1 MFVGNIRFQP
11 FDVEIA
17 SQEAIVGGWAL
28 LPEET
33 AQKEEKENEGHD
45 GFR

>member
-17 SQEAIVGGWAL
+17 SQEAIAGKWAT
-28 LPEET
+28 LPDEI